1 MLGNI
6 KISAEIIEKLPLASI
21 IYDENFSIKMLN
33 TKAQKAIQRNR
44 EIINHRKLLPILKET
59 LRTEI
64 PLMKQLICADQTYQ
78 FFFSRMMEKG
88 NYYILVSINST
99 WPYQQE
105 YERYKEESEDLKAIF
120 ESTYDVLYVSDDKG
134 KTLRVSAPCKQ
145 IWGVSEEQLIG
156 KNVLELESEGVYQ
169 PSITRLVLESNKKIS
184 TIQRTKNNKR
194 LLVIGTPIKN
204 KQGEI
209 LRVVN
214 ASRDITNINNLQQEI
229 RRLTRLIDEY
239 QHELHQ
245 KDRQFTSPL
254 VFQSKKLETAVA
266 LAKRVAAVEST
277 VLILGE
283 TGVGKE
289 VFANFIHEMSER
301 KNKPF
306 IKINCSAIPDNLLE
320 SELFGYEKGA
330 FTGANREGKIGLFE
344 LAHNGTLLLDE
355 IGDMP
360 LSLQMKLLRV
370 IQEKALQRIGS
381 AKIIRINVRFIAATH
396 RNLAEEVKK
405 GTFREDLYYRL
416 NVVPIHLPPLRERK
430 EDILPLATYF
440 LTNLN
445 NKYHTSKTLHSTFNE
460 QLTKYEWPGN
470 IRELQ
475 NVIERCYVMSDSN
488 TMTSETLAL
497 ALNENNS
504 KSVQVKDIM
513 PLKKCV
519 EFAEKELLQLAFDT
533 CKSTV
538 EMAKLLEVNQ
548 STISRKM
555 AKFNIR

>member
-1 MLGNI
+1 MGKE
-6 KISAEIIEKLPLASI
+6 KIARYIYTHSSRAERPCI
-21 IYDENFSIKMLN
+21 
-33 TKAQKAIQRNR
+33 
-44 EIINHRKLLPILKET
+44 IIN
-59 LRTEI
+59 
-64 PLMKQLICADQTYQ
+64 C
-78 FFFSRMMEKG
+78 G
-88 NYYILVSINST
+88 
-99 WPYQQE
+99 
-105 YERYKEESEDLKAIF
+105 
-120 ESTYDVLYVSDDKG
+120 
-134 KTLRVSAPCKQ
+134 
-145 IWGVSEEQLIG
+145 
-156 KNVLELESEGVYQ
+156 
-169 PSITRLVLESNKKIS
+169 
-184 TIQRTKNNKR
+184 
-194 LLVIGTPIKN
+194 
-204 KQGEI
+204 
-209 LRVVN
+209 
-214 ASRDITNINNLQQEI
+214 
-229 RRLTRLIDEY
+229 
-239 QHELHQ
+239 
-245 KDRQFTSPL
+245 
-254 VFQSKKLETAVA
+254 
-266 LAKRVAAVEST
+266 
-277 VLILGE
+277 
-283 TGVGKE
+283 
-289 VFANFIHEMSER
+289 
-301 KNKPF
+301 
-306 IKINCSAIPDNLLE
+306 AIPENLIE

-360 LSLQMKLLRV
+360 LSLQIKLLRV

-430 EDILPLATYF
+430 ED
-440 LTNLN
+440 
-445 NKYHTSKTLHSTFNE
+445 KYHTSKTLHSTFNE

-513 PLKKCV
+513 PLKKCI